1 MSQTDQQYSA
11 TVVITGASTG
21 IGQACAL
28 YLDQK
33 GFTVFAGVRKQADAE
48 ALKEKSSKRLTPILL
63 DVTNQQQVIESAK
76 IVANSVGEG
85 GIVGLINNAGIAVA
99 APIEFVPLD
108 RLRQQLEVNVVG
120 LVAVTQAFLPLIRKG
135 KGRIVNVSSFGG
147 TISSPILSPYNA
159 SKFALEALSDSMRME
174 LRPWGIEVAVIKPAA
189 IKTPIWD
196 KAAASKTDLENEL
209 PSEAFDLYSDAI
221 DRIVTYSEEA
231 NQRGASVDVVSEA
244 IFHALTADKPKTRYM
259 IAMNRFV
266 FTLLKW
272 LPDRIRDRLILRRL
286 GINQK

>member
-1 MSQTDQQYSA
+1 MSQTDQQYSGA
-11 TVVITGASTG
+11 VVITGASTG

-33 GFTVFAGVRKQADAE
+33 GFKVFAGVRKQVDVD
-48 ALKEKSSKRLTPILL
+48 ALKAKSSDRLTPILL
-63 DVTNQQQVIESAK
+63 DVTNHQQVIESAK
-76 IVANSVGEG
+76 IVANSIGEG

-108 RLRQQLEVNVVG
+108 RLRQQLEVNVIG

-196 KAAASKTDLENEL
+196 KAAASKADLENEL
-209 PSEAFDLYSDAI
+209 PSEAFDLYGDAI
-221 DRIVTYSEEA
+221 DKIVTYSEKA
-231 NQRGASVDVVSEA
+231 NERGASVDVVSEA

-259 IAMNRFV
+259 LAMNRFV

>member
-1 MSQTDQQYSA
+1 MSQTDQQYSGA
-11 TVVITGASTG
+11 VVITGASTG

-33 GFTVFAGVRKQADAE
+33 GFTVFAGVRKQVDADA
-48 ALKEKSSKRLTPILL
+48 LKAKSSDRLTPILL

-108 RLRQQLEVNVVG
+108 RLRQQLEVNVIG

-196 KAAASKTDLENEL
+196 KAAASKADLENEL
-209 PSEAFDLYSDAI
+209 PSEAFDLYGDAI